1 MALLLMHPNQF
12 LQLQTNRQMEMSC
25 TGDVWR
31 YDGDT
36 WELVTEN
43 AEWARRFGHAV
54 VSFKGSLHVIGG
66 MDSGRKR
73 LADV

>member
-1 MALLLMHPNQF
+1 
-12 LQLQTNRQMEMSC
+12 MSR